1 MELFICYCWFLL
13 SKRINSN
20 YNGTVINFM
29 KFIKEEWSQT
39 TLFNLITE
47 DYNDDVN
54 ICNLNLCKI
63 CLYVGCHSPYDEG
76 FECLDKIIEN
86 IKVNIKGKHDF
97 KEFRKRLNNR
107 HICSC
112 YVIASDGRKY
122 FALSGVWDNEDYI
135 GSVPKEQ
142 LKRAKKLLK
151 N

>member
-63 CLYVGCHSPYDEG
+63 CRYVGCHSPYDEG

-86 IKVNIKGKHDF
+86 IKENIKGKHDF
-97 KEFRKRLNNR
+97 KEFRKRLNNW
-107 HICSC
+107 HIW
-112 YVIASDGRKY
+112 
-122 FALSGVWDNEDYI
+122 F
-135 GSVPKEQ
+135 
-142 LKRAKKLLK
+142 LLC
-151 N
+151 NCI